1 MADGGGLVPVDLP
14 ITYSYGGEV
23 RYIETFIKTHQGMLE
38 INGTSSHS
46 LCNISPTVIH
56 PLFRIARAIS
66 FIRTFT
72 MVRVVRVIGVKD
84 LGGFPE
90 KCRFTLWTP

>member
-23 RYIETFIKTHQGMLE
+23 RYIETFIKTHHGMLE

-46 LCNISPTVIH
+46 LRNISP
-56 PLFRIARAIS
+56 L
-66 FIRTFT
+66 
-72 MVRVVRVIGVKD
+72 
-84 LGGFPE
+84 
-90 KCRFTLWTP
+90 